1 MTGAGT
7 TSMSER
13 RSHLSAAGVACT
25 LLVLLQLLCLALA
38 LATASAALAQ
48 NGGPWAGVWETRWR
62 DGGAHLSLQQEG
74 DRVTGT
80 YMPFNGRVE
89 GTVADGSLVGQWTDS
104 GNSGTFEF
112 TLSPDGQTF
121 LGRFESGEWWNG
133 RRIEH
138 PARLPLSV
146 NLTSPRAAMR
156 TFLVAA
162 NEFRRGDFPAAEI
175 ATQAVDF
182 GPDAATLTDG
192 EEIEWATDLFRVLDR
207 LTFRIWRL
215 PAGGPRPVATATL
228 EQAGTGRT
236 VEIRFRRD
244 DARQWRIVA
253 PARAT
258 LQATLRELRVA
269 RGEPAGGARDLASER
284 YHGLHSA
291 RDAMRSF
298 FDGMRDLD
306 QGGDGDLALRALDLS
321 EIPPRIRDLD
331 APLLADYLQQ
341 VLNRVSFVVWQEIP
355 DDPAADEPYVFFQHA
370 AGSIVIAPGKDEDG
384 GTVWRFS
391 AETMANMRDLY
402 TAIEDVPLVDR
413 GLSAGERPLYFQ
425 MRDRMRAISP
435 ALLQRELVLENW
447 QWLGI
452 LCVLLAG
459 ALVGTA
465 LQRAAVYVLRQ
476 MFPRADA
483 EFDRELRLR
492 LLWPSRVLMTV
503 LVVIFG
509 INRLG
514 LADDV
519 YRPLQTLN
527 FLIVAGATAWL
538 LYNLIVVA
546 SDLLHRQAKRSSSYV
561 DEIMISLVS
570 GVLRAIVVIG
580 AVFVIAD
587 MLSIPYQGVLAGLG
601 FGGLALA
608 FAAQSTV
615 ANLFGAAV
623 LLGDRPFRRG
633 DLIAVN
639 GVTGIVEHV
648 GIRST
653 RVRTDTES
661 LIVIPNA
668 TLAGATIDNCGSGR
682 QRQVQ
687 LMLKLAHDTPAAR
700 ITALVDA
707 LPAIVATLP
716 RIVPAQTSI
725 GASDVA
731 TGSIDVLV
739 ECLFDAS
746 STVEER
752 AARHALIV
760 AVCAAVETQGIKLA
774 APMPTSQPAGPELPV
789 QLEAGG
795 E

>member
-1 MTGAGT
+1 
-7 TSMSER
+7 MSQR
-13 RSHLSAAGVACT
+13 RSLLSAAGAARA

-38 LATASAALAQ
+38 TAAAAVAQ

-62 DGGAHLSLQQEG
+62 DGGANLSLQQEG

-80 YMPFNGRVE
+80 YMPLNGRVE
-89 GTVADGSLVGQWTDS
+89 GTAANGSLAGRWADS
-104 GNSGTFEF
+104 GNTGAFEF
-112 TLSPDGQTF
+112 TLAPDGETF

-138 PARLPLSV
+138 PTRLALSV
-146 NLTSPRAAMR
+146 DLTSPRAAMR

-162 NEFRRGDFPAAEI
+162 NAFRGGDFPAADI

-182 GPDAATLTDG
+182 GPDAATLSDG
-192 EEIEWATDLFRVLDR
+192 DEIEWAIDLFRVLDR

-244 DARQWRIVA
+244 DTHQWRIVA
-253 PARAT
+253 PARET
-258 LQATLRELRVA
+258 LRTTLRELREA
-269 RGEPAGGARDLASER
+269 RGEPAGGGADLASER

-291 RDAMRSF
+291 RDVMRSF
-298 FDGMRDLD
+298 FDGMKDLD
-306 QGGDGDLALRALDLS
+306 QGGNGDLALQAMDLS

-331 APLLADYLQQ
+331 APLLADYLDQ
-341 VLNRVSFVVWQEIP
+341 VLNRVSFVIWQEIP
-355 DDPAADEPYVFFQHA
+355 DDPAADEPFVFFRHS
-370 AGSIVIAPGKDEDG
+370 AGSIVIAPGKAEDG
-384 GTVWRFS
+384 STVWRFS

-402 TAIEDVPLVDR
+402 AAIEDVPVVDR
-413 GLSAGERPLYFQ
+413 SLSAGERPVYFR
-425 MRDRMRAISP
+425 MRDQMRAISP

-452 LCVLLAG
+452 LCVLVAG
-459 ALVGTA
+459 ALVGTV
-465 LQRAAVYVLRQ
+465 LQRAAVHILRQ

-492 LLWPSRVLMTV
+492 LLWPGRVLMTV

-509 INRLG
+509 INHLG

-546 SDLLHRQAKRSSSYV
+546 ADMLHRQAKRSSRYV
-561 DEIMISLVS
+561 DEIMISLVA
-570 GVLRAIVVIG
+570 GVLRAMVVIG

-633 DLIAVN
+633 DLITVN
-639 GVTGIVEHV
+639 GITGIVEHV

-653 RVRTDTES
+653 RVRTDTDL

-668 TLAGATIDNCGSGR
+668 TSASATIDNCGSGR

-687 LMLKLAHDTPAAR
+687 IVLKLAHDTPAAR

-716 RIVPAQTSI
+716 RIVPGQISI

-739 ECLFDAS
+739 ECLFDATN
-746 STVEER
+746 TVEER

-760 AVCAAVETQGIKLA
+760 AVCAAVEAQGIRLA
-774 APMPTSQPAGPELPV
+774 APMPYNQTAGPELPV
-789 QLEAGG
+789 QAEGGG